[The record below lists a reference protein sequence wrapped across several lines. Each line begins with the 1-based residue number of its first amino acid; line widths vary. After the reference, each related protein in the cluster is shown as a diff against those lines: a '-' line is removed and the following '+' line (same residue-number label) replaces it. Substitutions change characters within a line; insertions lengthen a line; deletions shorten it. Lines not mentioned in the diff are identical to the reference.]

1 LEDQDI
7 GKTLPLMNMDD
18 TGRENG
24 PTGKPSP
31 IDTLT
36 AEAYANL
43 CPRKNRAWT
52 GPTWDDYVDE
62 TLRSLRHLGMTEGA
76 GQFVAASR
84 SHLDEELT
92 LHRIQL

>member
-7 GKTLPLMNMDD
+7 GKTLPLMKMDD

-24 PTGKPSP
+24 PTDKPSP

-43 CPRKNRAWT
+43 CPREHRART
-52 GPTWDDYVDE
+52 GPLGMTLDE